1 MTVHVM
7 YMAYTPGMS
16 SEHDPGPALARARG
30 EAVEAA
36 AAEPIEVAGGGSIRI
51 GTASWTD
58 PTMIAAGVFYPA
70 GSETAEERLH
80 HYASTFPVVEVDATY
95 YALPVA
101 RTAELWVERTPPDFT
116 FDIKAHA
123 LMTGQGT
130 ETKRLPKMIRDE
142 LPDDLKAKPRIY
154 AKDLPAELQDQVW
167 TMFRDGLAPLDE
179 RGQLGS
185 ILLQYPRWVFPS
197 SENRAVI
204 EEAVERLAGWQC
216 AVEFRHGSWL
226 NDKNAERTIRFLSDR
241 GIAFVMVDEP
251 QGFKSSVA
259 AVTAVTSKDLAIVR
273 FHGRN
278 AATWEAKGITPAER
292 FRYLYS
298 RDELSEWVPRIR
310 QAASEARETH
320 VLMNNCYANYGT
332 TNARELASLL
342 EDLSAYGA
350 DLTR

>member
-1 MTVHVM
+1 M
-7 YMAYTPGMS
+7 YMTYHPRMDDV
-16 SEHDPGPALARARG
+16 HDPGPDLARSRG
-30 EAVEAA
+30 EAVETAA
-36 AAEPIEVAGGGSIRI
+36 TDPIPVAGGGSVRI

-58 PTMIAAGVFYPA
+58 PTMIAPGVFYPRGA
-70 GSETAEERLH
+70 DTAEERLH

-95 YALPVA
+95 YALPAA
-101 RTAELWVERTPPDFT
+101 RTAELWVDRTPPDFT

-130 ETKRLPKMIRDE
+130 ETKRLPKVIRDE
-142 LPDDLKAKPRIY
+142 LTDALRAKPRIY
-154 AKDLPAELQDQVW
+154 AKDLAPPLQDLVW
-167 TMFRDGLAPLDE
+167 TMFREGLAPLDE

-185 ILLQYPRWVFPS
+185 ILLQYPSWVFPS

-204 EEAVERLAGWQC
+204 AEAVERLDGWQC

-226 NDKNAERTIRFLSDR
+226 NEKNAERTIRFLSDR

-251 QGFKSSVA
+251 QGFRSSVPP
-259 AVTAVTSKDLAIVR
+259 VTAVTSKDLAIVR

-278 AATWEAKGITPAER
+278 ARTWEAKGITPAER

-298 RDELSEWVPRIR
+298 RDELGEWVPRIR

-342 EDLSAYGA
+342 EDLGG
-350 DLTR
+350 